1 MNFKIVS
8 VALVLSA
15 VFFVTSCQKAG
26 PAAKVVKL
34 IGSGEVVRAGKSEAL
49 TLGKE
54 LLVGDVVRT
63 AKASA
68 AVLGFV
74 QDSTL
79 AELQAETEFVVG
91 AYSKNQKELR
101 VSKGN
106 VWLKV
111 SKLGAGESFTL
122 TSPAAVAG
130 VRGTTF
136 YTAQVGDMWVTCHCE
151 GAVDFKNSGS
161 DYHQL
166 HTKDHLAFTRGGK
179 TVVLSPEEL
188 KALGSYEHHHSA
200 VDGSPVG
207 AKADLSPEAFGKLL
221 ALAEK
226 KFKELK

>member
-1 MNFKIVS
+1 MNSRLASAAF
-8 VALVLSA
+8 LLSFTLILA
-15 VFFVTSCQKAG
+15 SCQKAG

-34 IGSGEVVRAGKSEAL
+34 TGSGEVVHDGKSEAL
-49 TLGKE
+49 SLGKE
-54 LLVGDVVRT
+54 LKVGDVVRT

-68 AVLGFV
+68 AVLSFV

-79 AELQAETEFVVG
+79 AELQSETEFVVG

-101 VSKGN
+101 IAKGN

-111 SKLGAGESFTL
+111 SKLVAGESFTL
-122 TSPAAVAG
+122 SSPAAVAG

-136 YTAQVGDMWVTCHCE
+136 YTAQIADMWVTCHCE
-151 GAVDFKNSGS
+151 GAVDFQNSGS

-179 TVVLSPEEL
+179 TVVLSPEDL
-188 KALGSYEHHHSA
+188 KILGPYEHHHSA
-200 VDGSPVG
+200 LGDSPVG
-207 AKADLSPEAFGKLL
+207 AKADLSPENFAKLL

>member
-1 MNFKIVS
+1 MNFKVISTVF
-8 VALVLSA
+8 VLSFTLFLA
-15 VFFVTSCQKAG
+15 SCQKAG

-34 IGSGEVVRAGKSEAL
+34 TGSGEVLRGGKSESLA
-49 TLGKE
+49 LGKE
-54 LLVGDVVRT
+54 LMIGDVVRT
-63 AKASA
+63 GKASA
-68 AVLGFV
+68 AVLGFI

-79 AELQAETEFVVG
+79 AEMQAETEFVVG

-101 VSKGN
+101 IAKGN

-122 TSPAAVAG
+122 YSPAAVAG

-136 YTAQVGDMWVTCHCE
+136 YTAQIGDMWVTCHCE

-161 DYHQL
+161 AYHEL

-188 KALGSYEHHHSA
+188 KS
-200 VDGSPVG
+200 
-207 AKADLSPEAFGKLL
+207 
-221 ALAEK
+221 
-226 KFKELK
+226 